1 MTVKDELHELVD
13 QLDEDAA
20 IEALAYLQSLSLPA
34 SVRATTR
41 DEPESDDDWAAV
53 AEVEDLELAE
63 LPSRPPVEVQEPED

>member
-1 MTVKDELHELVD
+1 MSVKDELHGLVD

-34 SVRATTR
+34 SVRAATR

-53 AEVEDLELAE
+53 AEVEDLEFTE
-63 LPSRPPVEVQEPED
+63 LPTRPPVEVQEPED